1 MTHSRLWGSGLT
13 RVVLSEPCLPH
24 FSAPIPQSKDTKGLD
39 KALGDSPAAAAA
51 APAAGAVHEAYLV
64 LTLTG
69 GDQPRRVYLQA
80 QQPEGALRLKD
91 KALDGGSVALATPT
105 TLTAQLKNT
114 GTRASAFRVL
124 PNDRVKISPE
134 RCKLAPDE
142 VGEGGACNDGR
153 KAGRQM
159 HCGMYVT
166 QLCVW
171 GLCLL
176 PAGQ

>member
-1 MTHSRLWGSGLT
+1 
-13 RVVLSEPCLPH
+13 
-24 FSAPIPQSKDTKGLD
+24 
-39 KALGDSPAAAAA
+39 
-51 APAAGAVHEAYLV
+51 
-64 LTLTG
+64 
-69 GDQPRRVYLQA
+69 VYLQA

-142 VGEGGACNDGR
+142 VGQGR
-153 KAGRQM
+153 DMQARTQKTGRQM
-159 HCGMYVT
+159 HK
-166 QLCVW
+166 QLSMVHEAATHRIERHV
-171 GLCLL
+171 LRQPTASNPTPVVLEKV
-176 PAGQ
+176 ADS